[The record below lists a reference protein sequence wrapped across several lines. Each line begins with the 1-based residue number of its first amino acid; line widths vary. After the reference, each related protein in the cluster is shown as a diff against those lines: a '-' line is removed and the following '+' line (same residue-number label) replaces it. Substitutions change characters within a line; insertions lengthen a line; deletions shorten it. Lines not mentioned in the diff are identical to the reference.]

1 VPTTTAFLLSSLE
14 TILFEIGRMGSTIDD
29 AREIAPEDRSTLK
42 REIAGLQE
50 RGDRLMEWLSDQRLE
65 AWKN

>member
-1 VPTTTAFLLSSLE
+1 
-14 TILFEIGRMGSTIDD
+14 MGSTIDD